1 MLTLGA
7 LFGNPQIDFCNHIS
21 NLSSL
26 CMVGRK
32 KGTA

>member
-1 MLTLGA
+1 MLEA

-26 CMVGRK
+26 CIVGME
-32 KGTA
+32 KGTV

>member
-1 MLTLGA
+1 MVTLGA
-7 LFGNPQIDFCNHIS
+7 LLGNPQIDFCRRIN

-26 CMVGRK
+26 CMVGRE